1 MIKVPEP
8 YKPIYTDK
16 EHFIILI
23 TGGRGS
29 AKSFQTSTFIQRLSF
44 QRGHKILYSRYT
56 MSSASISVIPEFVQ
70 KIDLEGVSKKFTVTQ
85 TDIKNKFSGSEILFR
100 GIKTSSGNQTAN
112 LKSIQ
117 GLTTFLGDEMEE
129 WQSEEDF
136 DTLRLS
142 IRQKGIQNRVI
153 LVMNPSNATHFVY
166 TKYIQDTHKVIKIDG
181 VDVQISTHPDVLH
194 IHTSYL
200 NNVEHL
206 ADQFLSEVASLK
218 AKAIKQAEV
227 AALAGAYDGDGV
239 YSEAKYKAAFQA
251 SFNKSKYAYKIIG
264 RWADVAEGVIFT
276 DWEEGDFDM
285 SLPYCFGQD
294 YGFSIDPTTLVKIAV
309 DKKRKRVY
317 VDERFYNDKQ
327 LGTNAI
333 YQLNKTYIDRPD
345 DLIVG
350 DSAEDRLIS
359 DLAELG
365 LNIIECEKGPG
376 SVTAGISALQ
386 DYTIVV
392 TPDSSNIKR
401 ELKEY
406 QWNDKKAGIPM
417 DANNHTIDPIRYGF
431 RKLTETVVE
440 HESNYEAL
448 GIFGA

>member
-1 MIKVPEP
+1 MPL
-8 YKPIYTDK
+8 YQDK
-16 EHFIILI
+16 KHFIILI

-29 AKSFQTSTFIQRLSF
+29 AKSFNASTFIERLSF
-44 QRGHKILYSRYT
+44 QRGHKILFSRYT
-56 MSSASISVIPEFVQ
+56 MTSASVSVIPEFQQ
-70 KIDLEGVSKKFTVTQ
+70 KIDLDGMVNKFVVTQ

-117 GLTTFLGDEMEE
+117 GLTTFVGDEMEE
-129 WQSEEDF
+129 WQSEEEF

-153 LVMNPSNATHFVY
+153 LIMNPSNAEHFVY
-166 TKYIQDTHKVIKIDG
+166 KKYIQDTHKTVRIDG

-194 IHTSYL
+194 IHTCYL
-200 NNVEHL
+200 DNAENL
-206 ADQFLSEVASLK
+206 APQFLQEVEELK
-218 AKAIKQAEV
+218 RKAISDAE
-227 AALAGAYDGDGV
+227 AAGRAAGTEKYQSAYQ
-239 YSEAKYKAAFQA
+239 E

-276 DWEEGDFDM
+276 DWEEGAFDT
-285 SLPYCFGQD
+285 SLPYCYGQD
-294 YGFSIDPTTLVKIAV
+294 YGFSIDPTTLVKVAV

-317 VDERFYNDKQ
+317 VHEEYYSNTP
-327 LGTNAI
+327 LGTNAVYEI
-333 YQLNKTYIDRPD
+333 NKSRIERQD

-359 DLAELG
+359 DLRELG

-392 TPDSSNIKR
+392 TPDSLKVKH
-401 ELKEY
+401 ELKNY
-406 QWNDKKAGIPM
+406 RWNDKKAGIPE
-417 DANNHTIDPIRYGF
+417 DANNHTIDPIRYAF
-431 RKLTETVVE
+431 RKLTEGVV
-440 HESNYEAL
+440 NYQSDLTAL
-448 GIFGA
+448 GIF